1 MAKIQL
7 KSDNIN
13 PFGGDCPK
21 SQTFLSEN
29 PESASGVSRR
39 QGNSEPL
46 IPTGSKAFFQ
56 CQITET
62 AISQDPE
69 SLMMNISSAHA
80 SRTELTLNMEKM
92 PQDGIV
98 PSRRRALTGT
108 EVEAC
113 LSIRKQKPRSAAF
126 VPRKRFIRYNPV
138 SYCRFVPF

>member
-29 PESASGVSRR
+29 PESASEVSRS
-39 QGNSEPL
+39 QGNFKPL
-46 IPTGSKAFFQ
+46 LPTGPKAFFQ
-56 CQITET
+56 CQITEA

-69 SLMMNISSAHA
+69 SLLMNISSAHA
-80 SRTELTLNMEKM
+80 SRTELTLNM

-98 PSRRRALTGT
+98 PGRRRALTGT

-126 VPRKRFIRYNPV
+126 VPRKRFKRYNSV
-138 SYCRFVPF
+138 ISCRFVPF